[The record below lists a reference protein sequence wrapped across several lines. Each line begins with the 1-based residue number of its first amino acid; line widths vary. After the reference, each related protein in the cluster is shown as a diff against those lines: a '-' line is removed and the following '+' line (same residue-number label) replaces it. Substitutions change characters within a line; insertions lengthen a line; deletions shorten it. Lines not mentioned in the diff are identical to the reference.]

1 MTKMNNGVKPTRIEV
16 FKKTHIRA
24 NKQPVNEIAGEVMVN
39 SYSLK
44 IYRYFL
50 SITIF
55 FKNFSLLYLSFKKK
69 QMDDLAEVYP
79 ELNVPGSAP
88 NDVYSQVMGSD
99 THGIVR
105 TLGKGAS
112 PSLVYGPV
120 YKRSQA
126 EKRDFDTRVEMEV
139 QKATSAMKI
148 EMTEKMYEAK
158 KEMEA
163 MDKKLL
169 EAKEEAKENNEVME
183 RKLSEAK
190 MDMEEIIADKVKEGI
205 QAYVESLGINID
217 ANLKSEQVK

>member
-1 MTKMNNGVKPTRIEV
+1 MKRILMMSFGSKWKES
-16 FKKTHIRA
+16 KHEAKTIGYDPHKIDIERLA
-24 NKQPVNEIAGEVMVN
+24 HCPDRVEENQW
-39 SYSLK
+39 SSLVHYWSSK
-44 IYRYFL
+44 EA
-50 SITIF
+50 
-55 FKNFSLLYLSFKKK
+55 KK
-69 QMDDLAEVYP
+69 QMNDLVEVYL

-88 NDVYSQVMGSD
+88 NHVY
-99 THGIVR
+99 
-105 TLGKGAS
+105 
-112 PSLVYGPV
+112 
-120 YKRSQA
+120 SQA

-190 MDMEEIIADKVKEGI
+190 MDMEEITADKVKEGI
-205 QAYVESLGINID
+205 QHM
-217 ANLKSEQVK
+217 